1 MYNKKEKCEG
11 MVSHFLYISYCIHIN
26 LIMGQAKQQWLEDAS
41 RGYSL
46 PDEKYV
52 CVNHFEDKY
61 LRKYVKDN
69 SLSGKCDYC
78 GKRTQVIDLRNFIEY
93 VIGKITDYY
102 GDPGDESLYLASSF
116 YDDEDEEI
124 SGFKRVGSFI
134 SPSHAD
140 NFESTAELLYSLE
153 LTTDNDQLDKDIED
167 RFILDEWIQHHPYMM
182 TEGQELSFMWDTFG
196 RMVKHEQRFTFFK
209 RPEFTGEKLSEDNSL
224 MDILTELGAKI
235 SAHKLCK
242 EVDIDTKLYRCRF
255 IDPGVVVDSFDKI
268 TSPPAGKAKQSRM
281 SPAGISMFYGA
292 FDRNTA
298 VIESSSDGITT
309 VGSHVVGKFK
319 TKTKLKV
326 LDLTDLPQLSF
337 WMPLDWQVIEFL
349 YSFRNE
355 ITKSIIRDD
364 RIHIEYVPSQ
374 VFTEYLRYIYQDAK
388 GEKIDGIIY
397 KSSLK
402 KATSSNIVLFY
413 NSKAS
418 TNILELVD
426 IT

>member
-1 MYNKKEKCEG
+1 
-11 MVSHFLYISYCIHIN
+11 
-26 LIMGQAKQQWLEDAS
+26 MGQVKQQWIEDES

-46 PDEKYV
+46 PNERYV
-52 CVNHFEDKY
+52 CARHFNDKY
-61 LRKYVKDN
+61 LQQYVQDN
-69 SLSGKCDYC
+69 SISGKCEYC
-78 GKRTQVIDLRNFIEY
+78 GRKTQVIDLRDFMEY
-93 VIGKITDYY
+93 AAGKITDHY
-102 GDPGDESLYLASSF
+102 GNPGDEALYLASSF

-124 SGFKRVGSFI
+124 PGFKRVGCFI

-140 NFESTAELLYSLE
+140 NFESTAELLYDLD
-153 LTTDNDQLDKDIED
+153 LTTDNDQLNKDIED
-167 RFILDEWIQHHPYMM
+167 CFILDEWIQHHPYMM
-182 TEGQELSFMWDTFG
+182 TEGQELSFMWEMFG

-224 MDILTELGAKI
+224 MDILTELGVRI
-235 SAHKLCK
+235 SEHNLYK
-242 EVDIDTKLYRCRF
+242 ELDIATELHRCRF
-255 IDPGVVVDSFDKI
+255 IDVGEVVDTFDKI
-268 TSPPAGKAKQSRM
+268 TSPPDNKAKQSRM

-309 VGSHVVGKFK
+309 SGSHVVGKFK

-337 WMPLDWQVIEFL
+337 WMPYDWQVIEFL

-355 ITKSIIRDD
+355 ITKPIVRDD

-374 VFTEYLRYIYQDAK
+374 VFTEYLRYIYRGK
-388 GEKIDGIIY
+388 GGEKIDGIIY
-397 KSSLK
+397 KSSLSG
-402 KATSSNIVLFY
+402 ATNSNIVLFY
-413 NSKAS
+413 NQRMSAD
-418 TNILELVD
+418 ILELIN